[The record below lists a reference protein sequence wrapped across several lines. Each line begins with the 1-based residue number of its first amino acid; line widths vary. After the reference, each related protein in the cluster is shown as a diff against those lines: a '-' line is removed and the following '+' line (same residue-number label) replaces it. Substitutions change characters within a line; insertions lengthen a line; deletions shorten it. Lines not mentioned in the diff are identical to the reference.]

1 MQKKAVL
8 AAGFQQ
14 TKAAG
19 RRRFKPA
26 VWHQTILYLVLG
38 LFVFLT
44 VAPILFTLFSSFKN
58 NAQIL
63 GGFWSLPKPL
73 QLENYAIAFSA
84 VWRYTANTV
93 VYSVV
98 GSVLVVLLSAVS
110 GYTFAKK
117 DFLGKEVLFLM
128 MLAIMMIP
136 GVLTLIPSYVLYS
149 DLGLINTPW
158 VIIISAAAGGQI
170 FGTFLCRSFMG
181 GLSNELFDSAK
192 IDGASEYTVFV
203 KIVIPLTV
211 PVLMTLFIMSSVG
224 IYNDYIWPLL
234 TIKSNE
240 IQMIGVGLTQFK
252 NQFGISDMG
261 VEFAAYMI
269 SSIPLVVLFSFGM
282 KYYIQGL
289 TQGALKI

>member
-1 MQKKAVL
+1 MAKSETLVPRAGTVKAAVRLRKKAVIT
-8 AAGFQQ
+8 QQ
-14 TKAAG
+14 
-19 RRRFKPA
+19 A
-26 VWHQTILYLVLG
+26 VLYAVLG
-38 LFVFLT
+38 LFVILT
-44 VAPILFTLFSSFKN
+44 LGPILFTLISSFKN

-63 GGFWSLPKPL
+63 GGFWSIPSPP
-73 QLENYAIAFSA
+73 QAANYEVAFAAI
-84 VWRYTANTV
+84 WRYTANTV
-93 VYSVV
+93 GYAVT
-98 GSVLVVLLSAVS
+98 GSLLVVLLSAIS

-117 DFLGKEVLFLM
+117 NFLGKEILFMM

-136 GVLTLIPSYVLYS
+136 GVLTLIPSYVLYA
-149 DLGLINTPW
+149 DLGLVNTPW
-158 VIIISAAAGGQI
+158 VIIISSAAGGQI

-192 IDGASEYTVFV
+192 IDGASEFTVFL
-203 KIVIPLTV
+203 KIVLPLTV

-224 IYNDYIWPLL
+224 IYNEYIWPLL

-269 SSIPLVVLFSFGM
+269 SSIPLVLLFSFGM

-289 TQGALKI
+289 TQGALKM